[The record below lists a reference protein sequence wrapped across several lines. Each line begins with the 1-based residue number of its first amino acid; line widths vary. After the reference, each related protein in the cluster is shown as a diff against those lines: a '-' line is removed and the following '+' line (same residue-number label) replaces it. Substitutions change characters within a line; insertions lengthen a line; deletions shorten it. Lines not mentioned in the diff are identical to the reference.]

1 MVTVEHVEIKE
12 MPFAEAKSTVELYL
26 RKIFKKKRQVYPSDV
41 ADALGLSYETVRE
54 VFQELENEG
63 KIQESR

>member
-12 MPFAEAKSTVELYL
+12 VPFAEAKSAVEAYL
-26 RKIFKKKRQVYPSDV
+26 KKFFKKKNQVFPSDV
-41 ADALGLSYETVRE
+41 ADALGLGYETVRE
-54 VFQELENEG
+54 VFGALENEG